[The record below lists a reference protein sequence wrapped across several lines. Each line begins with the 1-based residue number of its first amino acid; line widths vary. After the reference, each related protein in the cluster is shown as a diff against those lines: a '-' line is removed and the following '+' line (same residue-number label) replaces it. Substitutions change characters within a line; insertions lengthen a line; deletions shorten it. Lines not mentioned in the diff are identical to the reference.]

1 MPGSPLCAT
10 TSRVDERVTR
20 ADDLEEWGPTMTGGT
35 VVVTVTIEAGE
46 PFAGTL
52 RVEPDEP
59 GLVFS
64 GWLGFME
71 AIEVLK
77 RRELGRNMGN
87 LPDDSEGVTS

>member
-1 MPGSPLCAT
+1 
-10 TSRVDERVTR
+10 
-20 ADDLEEWGPTMTGGT
+20 MTGDT

-52 RVEPDEP
+52 RVDPDEP

-71 AIEVLK
+71 AIDVMR
-77 RRELGRNMGN
+77 RRELGRNMGS
-87 LPDDSEGVTS
+87 LPDDIAGATS